1 MNSEGTLPFGMDR
14 YTLPC
19 LKGITNK
26 DLLNST
32 WNSAQCYMAAGWEEG
47 LGENAY
53 IYMYD

>member
-1 MNSEGTLPFGMDR
+1 M
-14 YTLPC
+14 YTLLY
-19 LKGITNK
+19 LKWITNK
-26 DLLNST
+26 NLLQST